1 MTNPHTIV
9 WVDGKRLPSEGVHI
23 SARDR
28 GLTLAD
34 GVFETMRA
42 HDGRVFRL
50 EQHLTRIEGALRVL
64 EIPAPAELREWVDT
78 AIRAAHA
85 PDASIRLTVT
95 RGVAPG
101 GVTVP
106 ADPVPTV
113 VVTVAPP
120 PAFGAAI
127 YEAGLTARVASGRR
141 NKHSMTA
148 GLKTL
153 SYTDSVAAMLEARRH
168 GADEALFLDTDGHC
182 SEASASNFFA
192 VIDGQL
198 TTPPTACA
206 ALPGI
211 TRAAVIELAAGMG
224 LGVDDRPL
232 DPATLKFATEA
243 FLTSSLRGIAPL
255 VRLDGIPIGTGKP
268 GTVTRQVMT
277 AYADLVAR
285 ECGA

>member
-1 MTNPHTIV
+1 VTDARTIV
-9 WVDGKRLPSEGVHI
+9 WVDGERLPSEGAHI

-28 GLTLAD
+28 GFTLAD
-34 GVFETMRA
+34 GVFETMKARN
-42 HDGRVFRL
+42 GNVFRL
-50 EQHLTRIEGALRVL
+50 EPHLTRIEGALRAL
-64 EIPAPAELREWVDT
+64 TIPVPPELRDWVD
-78 AIRAAHA
+78 AAVRAAHV
-85 PDASIRLTVT
+85 PDASIRLTVS
-95 RGVAPG
+95 RGVAAG
-101 GVTVP
+101 GVGAP

-113 VVTVAPP
+113 VVTVAAPP
-120 PAFGAAI
+120 SFGAAI
-127 YEAGLTARVASGRR
+127 YESGLHAHVASGRR
-141 NKHSMTA
+141 NEHSMTA

-153 SYTDSVAAMLEARRH
+153 AYTDAVAAMIEATRA
-168 GADEALFLDTDGHC
+168 GADEVLFLDTAGHC

-211 TRAAVIELAAGMG
+211 TRAAVIELTAGMG
-224 LGVDDRPL
+224 LALDDRPL
-232 DPATLKFATEA
+232 DLAKLKFATEA

-255 VRLDGIPIGTGKP
+255 VRLDGIAIGTGKP
-268 GTVTRQVMT
+268 GKVTRQMMT

>member
-1 MTNPHTIV
+1 MTDAHTIV
-9 WVDGKRLPSEGVHI
+9 WVDGKRLPSEGAHI

-42 HDGRVFRL
+42 HNGKVFRL

-64 EIPAPAELREWVDT
+64 EIPVSADLREWVDA

-85 PDASIRLTVT
+85 PEAGIRLTVT
-95 RGVAPG
+95 RGVGPG
-101 GVTVP
+101 GVTIP

-113 VVTVAPP
+113 VVTVALP
-120 PAFGAAI
+120 PAFGSAI
-127 YEAGLTARVASGRR
+127 YETGLTARVASGRR
-141 NKHSMTA
+141 NEHAMTA

-153 SYTDSVAAMLEARRH
+153 SYTDSVAAMLEARRA

-198 TTPPTACA
+198 TTPPIACA

-211 TRAAVIELAAGMG
+211 TRAAVIEVAAGMG
-224 LGVDDRPL
+224 LAVDDRPL
-232 DPATLKFATEA
+232 DPARLKFATEA

-255 VRLDGIPIGTGKP
+255 VRLDGIAIGTGKP
-268 GTVTRQVMT
+268 GKVTRQVMT

-285 ECGA
+285 ECRA

>member
-1 MTNPHTIV
+1 MTDTHTIV
-9 WVDGKRLPSEGVHI
+9 WVDGMRLPSEGAHI

-42 HDGRVFRL
+42 HNGRVFRL
-50 EQHLTRIEGALRVL
+50 EQHLVRIEGALRVL
-64 EIPAPAELREWVDT
+64 AIPAPAELRDWVDA

-85 PDASIRLTVT
+85 PDASVRLTIT
-95 RGVAPG
+95 RGVGPG
-101 GVTVP
+101 GVTAP

-120 PAFGAAI
+120 PVFGASI
-127 YEAGLTARVASGRR
+127 YESGLTAQTASGRR
-141 NKHSMTA
+141 NEHSMTA

-153 SYTDSVAAMLEARRH
+153 SYTDSVAAMLEVRRD
-168 GADEALFLDTDGHC
+168 GADEALFLDTEGHC

-192 VIDGQL
+192 IIDGQL
-198 TTPPTACA
+198 RTPPTACA

-211 TRAAVIELAAGMG
+211 TRAAVLELAAG
-224 LGVDDRPL
+224 LNLAVDDRPL

-255 VRLDGIPIGTGKP
+255 VRLDGVPIGTGKP
-268 GTVTRQVMT
+268 GKVTLQVMT
-277 AYADLVAR
+277 AYAEQVAR

>member
-1 MTNPHTIV
+1 VTDAHTIV
-9 WVDGKRLPSEGVHI
+9 WVDGKRLPSEGPHI

-42 HDGRVFRL
+42 HNGKVFRL
-50 EQHLTRIEGALRVL
+50 EQHLVRIEGALRTL
-64 EIPAPAELREWVDT
+64 AIPAPAELRDWVDA
-78 AIRAAHA
+78 AIRGAHA
-85 PDASIRLTVT
+85 PDASVRLTVT
-95 RGVAPG
+95 RGVGPG
-101 GVTVP
+101 GVTAP

-113 VVTVAPP
+113 VVTIAPP
-120 PAFGAAI
+120 PAFASAI

-153 SYTDSVAAMLEARRH
+153 SYTDSVAAMLEARRD

-198 TTPPTACA
+198 ATPPAACA

-211 TRAAVIELAAGMG
+211 TRAAVIDLAAGMG
-224 LGVDDRPL
+224 LAVDDRPL
-232 DPATLKFATEA
+232 DPAKLKFATEA
-243 FLTSSLRGIAPL
+243 FLTSSLRAIAPL
-255 VRLDGIPIGTGKP
+255 VRLDGVAIGTGKP
-268 GTVTRQVMT
+268 GQVTRQVMT

-285 ECGA
+285 ECSA

>member
-1 MTNPHTIV
+1 VTDTHTIV
-9 WVDGKRLPSEGVHI
+9 WVDGMRMPSEGAHI

-42 HDGRVFRL
+42 HHGKVFRL
-50 EQHLTRIEGALRVL
+50 EQHLTRMEGALRVL
-64 EIPAPAELREWVDT
+64 AIPAPAELREWVGT
-78 AIRAAHA
+78 AIRGAYA
-85 PDASIRLTVT
+85 PDASVRLTVT
-95 RGVAPG
+95 RGVGPG

-106 ADPVPTV
+106 AEPVPTV
-113 VVTVAPP
+113 IVTVAPP

-127 YEAGLTARVASGRR
+127 YETGLTAQTASGRR
-141 NKHSMTA
+141 NEHSMTA

-153 SYTDSVAAMLEARRH
+153 SYTDSVAAMLDARRN
-168 GADEALFLDTDGHC
+168 GVDEALFLDTEGHC
-182 SEASASNFFA
+182 SEATASNFFV

-211 TRAAVIELAAGMG
+211 TRAAVIELAAGIG
-224 LGVDDRPL
+224 LKVVDRPL
-232 DPATLKFATEA
+232 DPGTLKFATEA

-255 VRLDGIPIGTGKP
+255 VRLDGMAIGTGEP
-268 GTVTRQVMT
+268 GPVTRQVLT

-285 ECGA
+285 ECA

>member
-1 MTNPHTIV
+1 VTDAHTIV
-9 WVDGKRLPSEGVHI
+9 WVDGKRLPSEGAHI

-34 GVFETMRA
+34 GVFETMKA
-42 HDGRVFRL
+42 HNGKVFRL

-64 EIPAPAELREWVDT
+64 EIPVSADLREWVDA

-85 PDASIRLTVT
+85 PEAGIRLTVT
-95 RGVAPG
+95 RGVGPG
-101 GVTVP
+101 GVTIP

-113 VVTVAPP
+113 VVTVALP
-120 PAFGAAI
+120 PAFGSAI
-127 YEAGLTARVASGRR
+127 YETGLTARVASGRR
-141 NKHSMTA
+141 NEHAMTA

-153 SYTDSVAAMLEARRH
+153 SYTDSVAAMLEARRA

-198 TTPPTACA
+198 TTPPVACA

-211 TRAAVIELAAGMG
+211 TRAAVIEVAAGMG
-224 LGVDDRPL
+224 LAVDDRPL
-232 DPATLKFATEA
+232 DPARLKFATEA

-255 VRLDGIPIGTGKP
+255 VRLDGIAIGTGKP
-268 GTVTRQVMT
+268 GKVTRQVMT

-285 ECGA
+285 ECRA

>member
-1 MTNPHTIV
+1 MTDTHTIV
-9 WVDGKRLPSEGVHI
+9 WVDGRRLPSEGAHI

-34 GVFETMRA
+34 GVFETMKARN
-42 HDGRVFRL
+42 GKVFRL
-50 EQHLTRIEGALRVL
+50 EQHLNRIEGALRVL
-64 EIPAPAELREWVDT
+64 EIPVPADLREWVDA

-85 PDASIRLTVT
+85 PDASIRLTIT
-95 RGVAPG
+95 RGVGPG
-101 GVTVP
+101 GVTAP
-106 ADPVPTV
+106 ADPVPTI

-120 PAFGAAI
+120 PAFGSAT
-127 YEAGLTARVASGRR
+127 YETGLSARIASGRR
-141 NKHSMTA
+141 NQLSMTA

-153 SYTDSVAAMLEARRH
+153 SYTDSIAALLEARRD

-192 VIDGQL
+192 MIDGRL
-198 TTPPTACA
+198 ATPPTACA

-211 TRAAVIELAAGMG
+211 TRAAVIELAAGMR
-224 LGVDDRPL
+224 LAVDDRPI
-232 DPATLKFATEA
+232 DAATLKCATEA

-255 VRLDGIPIGTGKP
+255 VRLDGIAIGTGKP
-268 GTVTRQVMT
+268 GNVTRQVMT

>member
-42 HDGRVFRL
+42 HDGKVFRL

-101 GVTVP
+101 GVTIP

-153 SYTDSVAAMLEARRH
+153 SYTDSVAAMLEARRD

-232 DPATLKFATEA
+232 DPAKLKFATEA

-268 GTVTRQVMT
+268 GKVTRQVMK

>member
-1 MTNPHTIV
+1 MTHPHTIV

-42 HDGRVFRL
+42 HDGKVFRL

-95 RGVAPG
+95 RGVGPG

-106 ADPVPTV
+106 ADSVPTV

-232 DPATLKFATEA
+232 DPAKLKFATEA

-268 GTVTRQVMT
+268 GEVTRQVMT

>member
-1 MTNPHTIV
+1 MTDTHTIV
-9 WVDGKRLPSEGVHI
+9 WVDGERLPSEGAHI

-42 HDGRVFRL
+42 HNGKVFRL

-64 EIPAPAELREWVDT
+64 AIPAPAELRGWVST
-78 AIRAAHA
+78 AIRGAHA
-85 PDASIRLTVT
+85 PDASVRLTVT
-95 RGVAPG
+95 RGVGPG

-106 ADPVPTV
+106 AEQVPSV
-113 VVTVAPP
+113 IVTVAPP

-127 YEAGLTARVASGRR
+127 YESGLTAQTASGRR
-141 NKHSMTA
+141 NEHSMTA

-153 SYTDSVAAMLEARRH
+153 SYTDSVAAMIDARRK
-168 GADEALFLDTDGHC
+168 GMDDALFLDTDGHC
-182 SEASASNFFA
+182 SEATASNFFA
-192 VIDGQL
+192 VIDGQV

-211 TRAAVIELAAGMG
+211 TRAAVIELAAGLG
-224 LGVDDRPL
+224 LKVDDRPL
-232 DPATLKFATEA
+232 DPGKLKFATEA

-255 VRLDGIPIGTGKP
+255 VRLDGMAIGTGKP

-277 AYADLVAR
+277 AYAELVAR
-285 ECGA
+285 ECRA